1 MRSCCLGLIAAVLM
15 PAFASAAEPKR
26 AAGTETIPATGFFV
40 VSVNVAQL
48 WDDKSLAGVRQGL
61 LDAKHPL
68 LKTLKKETGFDLADL
83 ERVTVS
89 IPTFGF
95 GPSESPIF
103 LLTARKAVDLPKLL
117 KAIQAVPIAEA
128 RKTVPNIPEEIDG
141 TSVYVKGDS
150 EVFIAID
157 ERTIAFTGFRG
168 LNRIGKQL
176 SQFLAD
182 LKAGAP
188 AQDGPLA
195 EALALAPKHT
205 VVVGVDFAPLRKA
218 LEGAGEVPEEYR
230 PFAKMAQAE
239 RGLLTMDFGQSI
251 SAKAALTFFDAETA
265 EKVEPAAKEIF
276 DLARAILGQEA
287 KDKRRD
293 AETKAVVDPILAFLD
308 AALGKAT
315 SKRAGKVLTLTAG
328 GEVDA
333 ALKKS
338 LDAFPAW
345 VAVESERAT
354 IENNVKQIGLAL
366 HNYESAHGHF
376 PQDITD
382 KNGKAILSWRVQL
395 LPYMEQEKLYK
406 QFDMEQE
413 KLYKQFDLTKP
424 WDDAVNKGLIEK
436 MPDVY
441 KRLGREPKDKGF
453 TYFQTFAAEKAT
465 EGGSPFLVA
474 GVKRS
479 PITITD
485 GTSNT
490 LMVVEAAEA
499 VNWLK
504 PGDLAYDPKK
514 LPKVGHDGWMYAG
527 FGDGRVRRMLIPKA
541 EVLKAL
547 ITVDGGDGELR

>member
-1 MRSCCLGLIAAVLM
+1 MRSCCLGLIAAVLL

-48 WDDKSLAGVRQGL
+48 WDAESLAGVRKGIS
-61 LDAKHPL
+61 DAKHPL
-68 LKTLKKETGFDLADL
+68 LRSLKKETGFDLADL

-89 IPTFGF
+89 VPTFAI
-95 GPSESPIF
+95 GPRESPMPIVF
-103 LLTARKAVDLPKLL
+103 LTARKAVDFPKLI
-117 KAIQAVPIAEA
+117 KEIKAVPVAEA
-128 RKTVPNIPEEIDG
+128 RKTVPNIPEGIDG

-168 LNRIGKQL
+168 LDRGGKQL

-218 LEGAGEVPEEYR
+218 VDDTGEVPAEYK
-230 PFAKMAQAE
+230 PLHKMAQAE
-239 RGLLTMDFGQSI
+239 RGLLTLDFGKTL
-251 SAKAALTFFDAETA
+251 SATAKLTFFEAETA
-265 EKVEPAAKEIF
+265 EKIEPAAKDVF
-276 DLARAILGQEA
+276 DLARAILGKEV

-293 AETKAVVDPILAFLD
+293 AETKSVVDPVLAFLD

-315 SKRAGKVLTLTAG
+315 AKRDGKVLTLTVG

-345 VAVESERAT
+345 AAAESERVT
-354 IENNVKQIGLAL
+354 TTNNLKQIGLAM
-366 HNYESAHGHF
+366 HNYEAAYGHF

-395 LPYMEQEKLYK
+395 LPYMELEDLW
-406 QFDMEQE
+406 
-413 KLYKQFDLTKP
+413 KQFDLTKP
-424 WDDAVNKGLIEK
+424 WDDAANKGLLEK
-436 MPDVY
+436 MPAVFAIP
-441 KRLGREPKDKGF
+441 GREAKDKGF
-453 TYFQTFAAEKAT
+453 TYFQTFASAKAI

-474 GVKRS
+474 GVNRK
-479 PITITD
+479 ILTIAD

-490 LMVVEAAEA
+490 LMVVEGADA

-504 PGDLAYDPKK
+504 PGDLAYDPKN

-527 FGDGRVRRMLIPKA
+527 FGDGRVRRMRVPKA

-547 ITVDGGDGELR
+547 ITVDGGEIVNFDE

>member
-61 LDAKHPL
+61 SDAKHPL

-89 IPTFGF
+89 IPTFVF
-95 GPSESPIF
+95 GPRESPMPIF

-128 RKTVPNIPEEIDG
+128 RKTVPNIPEGIDG
-141 TSVYVKGDS
+141 TSVYLKGDS

-168 LNRIGKQL
+168 LDRDGKQL
-176 SQFLAD
+176 PQFLAD

-205 VVVGVDFAPLRKA
+205 VVAAVDFAPLRKA
-218 LEGAGEVPEEYR
+218 LDEAGEVPAEFK
-230 PFAKMAQAE
+230 PLLKMAQAE

-251 SAKAALTFFDAETA
+251 SATAKLTFFDAETA

-276 DLARAILGQEA
+276 DLARAILGKEA

-293 AETKAVVDPILAFLD
+293 AETKSVVDPILGFLD

-315 SKRAGKVLTLTAG
+315 AKRAGKVLTLTVG

-338 LDAFPAW
+338 LEAFPAW
-345 VAVESERAT
+345 AAVESERVT
-354 IENNVKQIGLAL
+354 IENNLKQIGLAM
-366 HNYESAHGHF
+366 HNYEAANGHF

-382 KNGKAILSWRVQL
+382 KNGKAILSWRVHL
-395 LPYMEQEKLYK
+395 LPY
-406 QFDMEQE
+406 MEQE

-424 WDDAVNKGLIEK
+424 WDDAANKGLLEK

-441 KRLGREPKDKGF
+441 KRLGREPKDNGF
-453 TYFQTFAAEKAT
+453 TYFQTFAAVKAT

-474 GVKRS
+474 GVNRK
-479 PITITD
+479 IATITD

-499 VNWLK
+499 VSWLK
-504 PGDLAYDPKK
+504 PGDLVYDPKK
-514 LPKVGHDGWMYAG
+514 LPKVGHDGWMYSG
-527 FGDGRVRRMLIPKA
+527 FGDGSVRRMRVPKA

-547 ITVDGGDGELR
+547 ITVDGGEVVNFDE